1 MLNVYVNYCCGGSFC
16 VSTWSPNFAHGDNK
30 VYCIVLYNWQ
40 DVLSCT
46 PSSKYHNLS
55 HIRLKHQHFEG
66 GHDFSTESFC
76 SERQLTGLFLS
87 VFSCCVSNV
96 PQNRAVG
103 LSNGKQLCA
112 GVQLILSSRGSQH
125 LGKE

>member
-1 MLNVYVNYCCGGSFC
+1 MSELVQLMLLLCSYYCYSLTCMLNVYVNYCCGGSFC
-16 VSTWSPNFAHGDNK
+16 ASTWSPNFAHGDNK

-40 DVLSCT
+40 DVLPCT
-46 PSSKYHNLS
+46 PSSKYRNLS

-66 GHDFSTESFC
+66 GQDFSTESFC

-96 PQNRAVG
+96 PQKSSCWAV
-103 LSNGKQLCA
+103 K
-112 GVQLILSSRGSQH
+112 R
-125 LGKE
+125 